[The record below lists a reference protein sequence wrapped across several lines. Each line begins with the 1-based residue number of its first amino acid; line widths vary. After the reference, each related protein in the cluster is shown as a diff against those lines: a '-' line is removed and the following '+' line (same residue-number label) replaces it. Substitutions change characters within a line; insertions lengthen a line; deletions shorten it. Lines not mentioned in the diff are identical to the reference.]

1 MMKTRIALAV
11 VALIPIGLALSPIP
25 WSLEAHA
32 DPDDP
37 APEAHVGEEDLEQP
51 PPTIQPLT
59 YDPSVS
65 LAPLV
70 ERLGPAVVNVDI
82 SKHVELGPLGSWML
96 DSDGSQ
102 SLPVGQGSGFLISE
116 DGYILTNNHVI
127 SGADQVDI
135 RLSDERIFQAKVV
148 GSDPRTDVALVKIES
163 DELFPWVALGES
175 EAARVGDWVVAI
187 GNPFGLE
194 HTVTAGIVS
203 AKGRVLGAGPYDDF
217 IQTDAS
223 INPGNSGG
231 PLFNLS
237 GEVVGI
243 NTAVSSRGS
252 GIGFAV
258 PVDIVKEILDELK
271 TEGVVRRGWMGV
283 GLVDIDSAIAEKLEL
298 DVEEGV
304 LLSAV
309 YPSTPAYE
317 AGLEVGDVLLKMD
330 DEDISSSDSLVRAV
344 GKRRPGEE
352 ITLSIRRGKRSKKIS
367 VTLASRPDEQVLRRS
382 GATGTQP
389 APTPE
394 PPRLG
399 IGIRELEPRDH
410 NDLTGVGISRI
421 EPGGRADGRLR
432 TGDLILQIDGRD
444 MRTVRDVQG
453 AIRDGKEV
461 LIFLVERDGQ
471 KTRVEIPLS

>member
-1 MMKTRIALAV
+1 MKTRIALAV

-37 APEAHVGEEDLEQP
+37 APTAGTGGEVLEP
-51 PPTIQPLT
+51 PSSTIQPLT

-175 EAARVGDWVVAI
+175 AGARVGDWVVAI

-231 PLFNLS
+231 PLFNLA

-258 PVDIVKEILDELK
+258 PVDIADRLTI
-271 TEGVVRRGWMGV
+271 
-283 GLVDIDSAIAEKLEL
+283 AIAEREP
-298 DVEEGV
+298 ERE
-304 LLSAV
+304 
-309 YPSTPAYE
+309 PT
-317 AGLEVGDVLLKMD
+317 
-330 DEDISSSDSLVRAV
+330 
-344 GKRRPGEE
+344 
-352 ITLSIRRGKRSKKIS
+352 SK
-367 VTLASRPDEQVLRRS
+367 PDC
-382 GATGTQP
+382 
-389 APTPE
+389 
-394 PPRLG
+394 
-399 IGIRELEPRDH
+399 
-410 NDLTGVGISRI
+410 
-421 EPGGRADGRLR
+421 
-432 TGDLILQIDGRD
+432 
-444 MRTVRDVQG
+444 
-453 AIRDGKEV
+453 
-461 LIFLVERDGQ
+461 
-471 KTRVEIPLS
+471 